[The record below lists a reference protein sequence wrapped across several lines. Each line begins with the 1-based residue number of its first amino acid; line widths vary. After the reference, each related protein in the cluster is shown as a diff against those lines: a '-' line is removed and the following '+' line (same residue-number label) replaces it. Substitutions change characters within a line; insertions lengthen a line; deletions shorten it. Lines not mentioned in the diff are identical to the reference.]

1 MSELKT
7 LYEAANAVE
16 AQMLV
21 DLLKQRGLTA
31 HVHGANLT
39 GAMGDLPLT
48 GLVRLVIA
56 TEDHA
61 RARDVIDTW
70 ETTQP
75 AQTPVE
81 SKAAS
86 RLSGLHFMGL
96 GILVGAAFGY
106 AFFRRHGNNEV
117 SETDSDGNGIPDV
130 RLNYVNGV
138 LATEEDIL
146 ATSGRAFRVERF
158 KLGVRISVDV
168 DTDLDGRLDTHIVNS
183 PLGVEERRSAIRQ

>member
-56 TEDHA
+56 TEDHS

-70 ETTQP
+70 ETD
-75 AQTPVE
+75 AMLGN
-81 SKAAS
+81 AS
-86 RLSGLHFMGL
+86 PRKPIVITEARSRSDRSL
-96 GILVGAAFGY
+96 LVA
-106 AFFRRHGNNEV
+106 
-117 SETDSDGNGIPDV
+117 
-130 RLNYVNGV
+130 
-138 LATEEDIL
+138 
-146 ATSGRAFRVERF
+146 
-158 KLGVRISVDV
+158 
-168 DTDLDGRLDTHIVNS
+168 
-183 PLGVEERRSAIRQ
+183 